1 MLVDEVIE
9 IMKEFYPYLL
19 EKAEYIKTLVTIEE
33 RKFLDKLAD
42 GEKILNDIY
51 NKYHEISGEHAFLLY
66 DTYGYPFEITLEFAE
81 ERGLTIE
88 PLFLLYKISFYDK
101 MSVQSKICTI
111 QFAQFGDGA
120 LFVQC

>member
-51 NKYHEISGEHAFLLY
+51 NKY
-66 DTYGYPFEITLEFAE
+66 
-81 ERGLTIE
+81 
-88 PLFLLYKISFYDK
+88 
-101 MSVQSKICTI
+101 Q
-111 QFAQFGDGA
+111 
-120 LFVQC
+120 